1 MRDDGIADHAETP
14 VELFWASMVGCKVVD
29 FADSVFD
36 LMWTPDRVQSVY
48 YYGAGRG
55 VGSLAL
61 LQALPEVNNAA
72 WHARARGSRKSRCW
86 L

>member
-36 LMWTPDRVQSVY
+36 LMCTPDRVQSV
-48 YYGAGRG
+48 
-55 VGSLAL
+55 
-61 LQALPEVNNAA
+61 
-72 WHARARGSRKSRCW
+72 
-86 L
+86 